1 MPCCLCRAARKARA
15 PSQSDPIPKTGCQPP
30 FPNGCKGLCVI
41 ATPIPLAPY
50 PYLHRVGL
58 NGRQRINPEMPT
70 ILIIDDSSTNRTIY
84 SKLAATVLPDL
95 QVVALEQ
102 PLEALA
108 WLDVSRADLI
118 ITDYK
123 MPGLDGDELI
133 RRIREKEADG
143 NTPIIVVTAYA
154 DRTYR
159 MEALE
164 AGATDFLLSP
174 VDHFEFVT
182 RARNLLKLSHQQELL
197 QRRAEGLLEEL
208 QSSHRQQQIILRD
221 SSAKLA
227 QVIDTVPALISAT
240 DRAGNFVF
248 VNNSHARFLG
258 LSTGEI
264 TGRNVRDVLG
274 VSAAETA
281 QALDRIVLEHGVSMP
296 GHEHDLVSGAG
307 TAHAFYTTRTPLR
320 DNDGAVIGV
329 LTTSVDISE
338 RRAAEARLR
347 HLAHHD
353 PLTGLPN
360 RTLLQDTLDQAVCC
374 SRGKQRFALH
384 LIDLDR
390 FKAVNDGLG
399 HYVGDQVLVST
410 AHRLKEIVG
419 DADTVARLGG
429 DEFAILQQ
437 GVSAEADAAQFAGR
451 ITAALSRQ
459 FTCSGHDI
467 SVGASVGVAV
477 YPDDGADA
485 ENLLRRSDL
494 AMYKAK
500 AADRGTWRFFVA
512 DMDQEARAAME
523 VQEDLRA
530 GLARNEFVLHY
541 QPQIDLATQRMVGA
555 EALLRWQRPGYGL
568 LRPAAFL
575 RIAEETGL
583 IVPIS
588 AWVMREACR
597 QSMRWQAAGLG
608 AIRVAVN
615 VSAVQLR
622 RQNLSALVAEVLSE
636 TKLAPELLDLELT
649 ESMLIEDTSETIGM
663 LRTLRGLGVRLSVD
677 DFGTGY
683 SSLSMITRFPV
694 SCLKIDQ
701 SFTRG
706 LGKHPSDAAIIRT
719 ILELAETLKLDVL
732 AEGVETHQQMHHL
745 LVSGC
750 REAQGYLFGAP
761 IEADILEGLMRQ
773 GTRRFAESAS

>member
-1 MPCCLCRAARKARA
+1 
-15 PSQSDPIPKTGCQPP
+15 
-30 FPNGCKGLCVI
+30 
-41 ATPIPLAPY
+41 
-50 PYLHRVGL
+50 
-58 NGRQRINPEMPT
+58 MPT
-70 ILIIDDSSTNRTIY
+70 ILIIDDSSTNRTLY
-84 SKLAATVLPDL
+84 SKLAATVLPNL
-95 QVVALEQ
+95 RVVTLEQ
-102 PLEALA
+102 PLDALT
-108 WLDVSRADLI
+108 WLDTSRADLI

-123 MPGLDGDELI
+123 MPGLDGAELI
-133 RRIREKEADG
+133 RRIRRKEADS
-143 NTPIIVVTAYA
+143 NTPVIVVTAYA
-154 DRTYR
+154 DRAYR

-197 QRRAEGLLEEL
+197 QRRADGLMEEL
-208 QSSHRQQQIILRD
+208 QSSHRQREIILRD

-240 DRAGNFVF
+240 DRAGDFIF
-248 VNNSHARFLG
+248 VNQSHARFLG
-258 LSTGEI
+258 MSTAEM
-264 TGRNVRDVLG
+264 TGRNMRDVIG
-274 VSAAETA
+274 PAEAESA
-281 QALDRIVLEHGVSMP
+281 QALDRIVFEHGVSMP
-296 GHEHDLVSGAG
+296 GHEHDLVSGTG
-307 TAHAFYTTRTPLR
+307 VAHAFYTTRTPLR
-320 DNDGAVIGV
+320 DNDGIVVGV

-338 RRAAEARLR
+338 RRAVEARLR

-360 RTLLQDTLDQAVCC
+360 RTHLQGVLDQAVCG
-374 SRGKQRFALH
+374 SHGKQRFALH

-399 HYVGDQVLVST
+399 HHVGDQVLVSI
-410 AHRLKEIVG
+410 AHRLQEIVG
-419 DADTVARLGG
+419 QEDTVARLGG

-437 GVSAEADAAQFAGR
+437 GIGAQADAAQLANR
-451 ITAALSRQ
+451 ITDALSEQ
-459 FTCSGHDI
+459 FTCAGHDI
-467 SVGASVGVAV
+467 SVGASVGVVV

-485 ENLLRRSDL
+485 EDLLRRSDL

-500 AADRGTWRFFVA
+500 AADRGTWRFFIA
-512 DMDQEARAAME
+512 DMDQDARAVMK

-541 QPQIDLATQRMVGA
+541 QPQIDLATQRMVGV

-575 RIAEETGL
+575 TVAEETGL

-588 AWVMREACR
+588 VWVMREACR
-597 QSMRWQAAGLG
+597 QVVRWAADGLG
-608 AIRVAVN
+608 PIRVAVN
-615 VSAVQLR
+615 VSAVQFR
-622 RQNLSALVAEVLSE
+622 RQNLPALVTEVLAE
-636 TKLAPELLDLELT
+636 TGLRPELLDLELT
-649 ESMLIEDTSETIGM
+649 ESMLIEDTAETVAM
-663 LRTLRGLGVRLSVD
+663 LRALRGIGVRLSID

-683 SSLSMITRFPV
+683 SSLGMIKRFPV

-706 LGKHPSDAAIIRT
+706 LGKHASDAAIVRT
-719 ILELAETLKLDVL
+719 ILDLADTLNLDVL
-732 AEGVETHQQMHHL
+732 AEGVETPQQMRYL

-761 IEADILEGLMRQ
+761 VDADTLVGLMRQ
-773 GTRRFAESAS
+773 GTRWFAESVS